1 VLGKYGPMI
10 GKPGGPLRFFR
21 AYSLLELLASLVVMA
36 TLAAVIVPVF
46 GEFQKRAAIRAGTST
61 LQEVEFKQ
69 REHFAK
75 KSMWGSTSESLYMG
89 ERLKLV
95 SGQSGNPSTV
105 SLYEYQD
112 RSLGLAVLVRENICV
127 YRLVY
132 DPLIGTSSVSRTV
145 VLDSGGACTA
155 VSAKQ

>member
-1 VLGKYGPMI
+1 M
-10 GKPGGPLRFFR
+10 
-21 AYSLLELLASLVVMA
+21 
-36 TLAAVIVPVF
+36 
-46 GEFQKRAAIRAGTST
+46 
-61 LQEVEFKQ
+61 
-69 REHFAK
+69 
-75 KSMWGSTSESLYMG
+75 
-89 ERLKLV
+89 
-95 SGQSGNPSTV
+95 SGQSDNPSTV